1 MEKRGKRSTLES
13 LQEEDG
19 LSMIES
25 LDFVHQIK
33 KEEETIKREI
43 STTDASAYL
52 VKIEH
57 FDAIEGHGKMEAG

>member
-1 MEKRGKRSTLES
+1 MES